1 MCCFSTKIDET
12 ESQPATLRT
21 LRPTS
26 PASIALPN
34 SAVPHSNSAGAD
46 GIDAQVLREI
56 FTSASSV
63 RGYQAAVAPADL
75 LSGRSTSFDTE
86 WQMPDRVSPSKKHG
100 TKLSS
105 VGQQIKQKL
114 SEARLSK
121 SSSKPSV
128 KDTEHH
134 LVDIPL
140 MKEHKTD
147 AQTPMLGFSNRSAGL
162 SDILRSRSASEGGY
176 DSDARSIETAM
187 LRSNPGTLKLGSKQL
202 SKLVD
207 ISEASKPTPSNK
219 TGEVDGPATTPM
231 ATETPRSAHHR
242 SQSAPGPTKPTA
254 FTDALLV
261 DPKESHGQC
270 LQRISI
276 GLTNGSILFPSTP
289 DLKALRLPRVGSV
302 EVDSA
307 LEASRTPSNTE
318 PRSRDIQS
326 LLQALNGKLEEP
338 RRTSL
343 VSDNVSEKRVSLISD
358 LDPNIVQFIDACPPT
373 EDVCSIGP
381 LDLTHPTHP
390 VPDTEARAPP
400 KERCII
406 PTAVPSVYADSGQ
419 ELTDYVGTS
428 ARNST
433 LSLEKSVAESL
444 KSDSQPASLHLY
456 NMRISQKLAS
466 NSLMPVLSHSN
477 SEMESVASRR
487 LLPQR
492 VTSVGRYPSIISQEP
507 TRRPSDPQT
516 RKLFE
521 TVAQGKKSSV
531 GQSVTSMR
539 HISPTAT
546 GTNLRTESS
555 SLYPSE
561 SSQFDASRPSSLAVT
576 RQNSFRNPSS
586 LAVGGRSVSG
596 GLPHSY
602 SSISQLSTAEE
613 HAWLRRTPVLDRYPS
628 KGHSSISREDHGYSH
643 GRSASSPKTSRF
655 TEDVGTPT
663 PKRRQDVRVSTAES
677 DERMSEVSINGVIDR
692 RNEMLTEESAD
703 RALDRRDE
711 NLSEVHAGRDHL
723 RPATSDTR
731 RFSGGWLSQ
740 GRRGGWGFEV
750 LRTSEDRSR
759 QPSFASVRSVQIPET
774 ATGVWERALKRA
786 REDHTPEECAKTK
799 GFLHVPAGNYDR
811 HGRKRSRTN
820 STLSIGSVKEPHHKT
835 NSGSQDRQSVVD
847 TTRIQDPATTD
858 ADFHVEVPILTGPN
872 GTEQRSNTLNEGRYR
887 KQSASELRRNTT
899 TGTNFRKDKPKS
911 SARKV
916 LNTWTG
922 FPSHTREARNGPAG
936 SGDDVKTRDF
946 QLHDAGGN
954 AFTQGEEKNKSV
966 LNLLGMLG
974 RPGSRSTTDL
984 ELLHTTPDS
993 WRIESRHGKR
1003 KTGGMMFSAGSQ
1015 ASTTPM
1021 SRSTPTRKYTWGS
1034 GRARASF
1041 IHRLKRFYRNTSSE
1055 LRQRQMTS
1063 GQRSSIA
1070 IADRVEYPELELLPG
1085 EGLMAGAIAREEEE
1099 RRRRHSEL
1107 LEFGMGMNITPAAT
1121 LGGRSVYADAEEHLD
1136 ESDYAKS
1143 GMSSR
1148 YERSNEEGPEEFD
1161 TPTPAFAKDH
1171 RLGRRLDERGSC
1183 VDVPMRILAGLD
1195 GVVTD
1200 PGEHRGDYE
1209 QDVVEQKSW

>member
-63 RGYQAAVAPADL
+63 RGYQAAVAPTDL
-75 LSGRSTSFDTE
+75 LSGRSASFDTE
-86 WQMPDRVSPSKKHG
+86 WQMPDHVSPSKKHV
-100 TKLSS
+100 TKLSL

-128 KDTEHH
+128 KDSEHH
-134 LVDIPL
+134 LGDIPL

-147 AQTPMLGFSNRSAGL
+147 DQTPMLGFSNRSAGL

-207 ISEASKPTPSNK
+207 ISEASKPTTGNK
-219 TGEVDGPATTPM
+219 ISEVDDSAITPM
-231 ATETPRSAHHR
+231 TTETPRSAHYR
-242 SQSAPGPTKPTA
+242 SKSAPAPTKSTT
-254 FTDALLV
+254 FTEALLV
-261 DPKESHGQC
+261 DSKETHGQC

-289 DLKALRLPRVGSV
+289 ELKALQFPRVDSV
-302 EVDSA
+302 EVGSA

-373 EDVCSIGP
+373 EDACSIGP

-390 VPDTEARAPP
+390 APDAEAQAPP
-400 KERCII
+400 KERCVI
-406 PTAVPSVYADSGQ
+406 PTAVPSVYAEPGQ

-521 TVAQGKKSSV
+521 TVGQGKKSSAW
-531 GQSVTSMR
+531 QSVTSMR
-539 HISPTAT
+539 HISPSAT

-561 SSQFDASRPSSLAVT
+561 SGQFDASRPSSLAVT
-576 RQNSFRNPSS
+576 RQNSFRNPNS

-613 HAWLRRTPVLDRYPS
+613 HAWLRRTPVLDRRPS
-628 KGHSSISREDHGYSH
+628 QGNSSVSREDQGYTH
-643 GRSASSPKTSRF
+643 GRSVSSPKTSRF

-723 RPATSDTR
+723 QPATSDTR
-731 RFSGGWLSQ
+731 RLSGGWLSQ

-759 QPSFASVRSVQIPET
+759 QPSCASVRSVPIPET

-786 REDHTPEECAKTK
+786 REDHTPEECAKTR
-799 GFLHVPAGNYDR
+799 GFLHVPAGNFDR

-820 STLSIGSVKEPHHKT
+820 STLSVGSVTEQHHQEQT
-835 NSGSQDRQSVVD
+835 NSGSQDRQSLVT
-847 TTRIQDPATTD
+847 TTRVHVPATTD
-858 ADFHVEVPILTGPN
+858 ADFDVEVPVLIGPK
-872 GTEQRSNTLNEGRYR
+872 GTEQRSNTLHGGRFR

-946 QLHDAGGN
+946 QLHDAEGS

-984 ELLHTTPDS
+984 ELLQTTPDS

-1003 KTGGMMFSAGSQ
+1003 KTGGMMFSSGSQ

-1021 SRSTPTRKYTWGS
+1021 SRSTPTKKYTWGS
-1034 GRARASF
+1034 GRGHASF

-1107 LEFGMGMNITPAAT
+1107 LEFGIGTNTTPAAT
-1121 LGGRSVYADAEEHLD
+1121 LGGKSVYADAKEHLD

-1143 GMSSR
+1143 GKSSR

-1161 TPTPAFAKDH
+1161 TPTPVFAKDH

-1195 GVVTD
+1195 GVVAD
-1200 PGEHRGDYE
+1200 GGGHDES
-1209 QDVVEQKSW
+1209 VE